1 MGRNLDYRGGSFL
14 EAKDI
19 CCNDYLSVGY
29 GFSKFLINYSHKSN
43 SHYFSHKIPCRIRF
57 SVKWN
62 KLVNL
67 MNQNAPKIIIVDEN
81 LNFV

>member
-19 CCNDYLSVGY
+19 RCNDHLSVGY
-29 GFSKFLINYSHKSN
+29 GFSKFLINYSHEST
-43 SHYFSHKIPCRIRF
+43 SHYFSHKISCCIRF
-57 SVKWN
+57 SVNWN

-81 LNFV
+81 LTFV